1 MNASVTNQIMP
12 KYSQET
18 LATISKLKYFGHT
31 MHSSDSM
38 KKDMILGLRHSSGKL
53 RKTVYKMI
61 SRNMMKCDDEL
72 VQHLNCHAKLGAM
85 EGP

>member
-12 KYSQET
+12 KHYRET
-18 LATISKLKYFGHT
+18 LATISKLKYFGHI

-38 KKDMILGLRHSSGKL
+38 KKHMILRLRDSSGKL

-61 SRNMMKCDDEL
+61 SRNMRKRDE
-72 VQHLNCHAKLGAM
+72 HLNCHAKKDAM
-85 EGP
+85 EGPYL